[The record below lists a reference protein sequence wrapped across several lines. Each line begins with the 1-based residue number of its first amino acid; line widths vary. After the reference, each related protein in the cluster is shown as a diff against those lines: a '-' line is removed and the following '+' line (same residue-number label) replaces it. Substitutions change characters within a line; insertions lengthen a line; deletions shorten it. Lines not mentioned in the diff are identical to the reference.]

1 MPKAANDRQSAQL
14 ISTRMEA
21 NGSEWKRMAC
31 SLDHSSRRMPDSFD
45 SFHSWF
51 RFFSMRRE
59 GMNFNADEHG
69 FPQIRFASADGAKRR
84 SMPKAANDRQ
94 LAQFIS
100 TRMEANDRECLR
112 MACSS
117 DPQLSSQRRIRSIRF
132 IRGSDFFRCIEQ
144 E

>member
-1 MPKAANDRQSAQL
+1 
-14 ISTRMEA
+14 
-21 NGSEWKRMAC
+21 
-31 SLDHSSRRMPDSFD
+31 
-45 SFHSWF
+45 
-51 RFFSMRRE
+51 MR
-59 GMNFNADEHG
+59 FNADELG
-69 FPQIRFASADGAKRR
+69 FPQIRFASAEGSEAEIDAEGSK
-84 SMPKAANDRQ
+84 